1 LEKKHLRMIVLQD
14 AEMICKHL
22 CLLQTLIGNKIAIQ
36 VKFERFMRERGE
48 DCGNKFSKLASAAR
62 TQAS

>member
-22 CLLQTLIGNKIAIQ
+22 CLLQALTLEA
-36 VKFERFMRERGE
+36 V
-48 DCGNKFSKLASAAR
+48 S
-62 TQAS
+62 